1 LKIEGGNVR
10 KLFKNISYIYTF
22 DEKIGDIENGYILV
36 EDNVIKEI
44 GRNWENIEAD
54 EVYDLD
60 GYMVIPGFVNTH
72 HHMFQSLTRGLAA
85 DKKLF
90 DWLVFHYEI
99 WKFIDEEAIYVS
111 SLIALYEMIKTGVTT
126 TTDHLYL
133 YPYGNNKLFDAE
145 IEAAKLIGVRFHP
158 TRGSMSLSRK
168 NGGLP
173 PDSVVQTDD
182 EILQESVRVI
192 EKYHDP
198 SKYSMLRVALAPCS
212 PFSVTPYLMK
222 ETVKIADKYDVLLH
236 THLAETR
243 DEEEYCLE
251 KFGKRPV
258 DYMEELG
265 WLNNKVWFA
274 HMVWL
279 SKEDMEKLSK
289 NDVGMAHCPSSN
301 MRLGSGIA
309 PVTELKNKIRIGI
322 AVDGSASND
331 TNNMIMEARNAL
343 LLQRAKYGANALTV
357 REVLRMA
364 TIGGASVL
372 KMDDYI
378 GKIAPEMAADFIGF
392 KLDKVEF
399 AGGLHNPINSIL
411 LCDPKQVDLSVIN
424 GEMKIFNGEFT
435 SFEISDFLEKHN
447 MISKK
452 LLKKAGILLEI

>member
-1 LKIEGGNVR
+1 MR

-36 EDNVIKEI
+36 EDNVIREV

-54 EVYDLD
+54 KVYDLD

-99 WKFIDEEAIYVS
+99 WKFIDEEAIYIS

>member
-1 LKIEGGNVR
+1 MR

-182 EILQESVRVI
+182 EILHESVRVI

-222 ETVKIADKYDVLLH
+222 ETVKISDKYDVLLH

-424 GEMKIFNGEFT
+424 GEIKILNSEFT

-447 MISKK
+447 IISKK
-452 LLKKAGILLEI
+452 LLKKAGIL